1 MILRAR
7 HGRPYGDDAAARER
21 APVGVLLAGGR
32 GARMG
37 GGKLTAPLDSRPLFS
52 YPLAALTAALDDVA
66 VIGKPGLALPDLG
79 PVKLWIE
86 PPVPRHPL
94 VGIVHALALAGGRA
108 VLVCPADLPFVTPAL
123 IERLALARTAGAPAV
138 IAARAGALQPLLGCY
153 EPSAAELL
161 AGAAAGGELPARAAV
176 AAIGPR
182 LLEVEEGEDAQ
193 APDELFN
200 VNSPGDLRRAAAMLA
215 RARPAQTNVT
225 SALSDQP
232 NVKS

>member
-1 MILRAR
+1 
-7 HGRPYGDDAAARER
+7 
-21 APVGVLLAGGR
+21 
-32 GARMG
+32 MG
-37 GGKLTAPLDSRPLFS
+37 GGKLTAPLDGRPLFS
-52 YPLAALTAALDDVA
+52 YALAALTAALDDVA

-79 PVKLWIE
+79 PVELWIE
-86 PPVPRHPL
+86 PPAPRHPL

-161 AGAAAGGELPARAAV
+161 AGAAAGGELPVRAAV

-182 LLEVEEGEDAQ
+182 LLEVEEVEEGEDAR
-193 APDELFN
+193 APDELLN
-200 VNSPGDLRRAAAMLA
+200 VNSPADLRRAAAMLA
-215 RARPAQTNVT
+215 RARPAQTKVK
-225 SALSDQP
+225 SASSDQP